1 MSGKQGGAPKGNT
14 NSANHRLWAEAIKR
28 AIARRGPGLTEGLN
42 KLANKFLDAVENGD
56 VDFKELGDRLDGKA
70 AQAVDLNV
78 DNRTTQRNLADSEL
92 LEIATGV
99 RSGGDSGESNGEEQ
113 SEVVH

>member
-1 MSGKQGGAPKGNT
+1 MKAGGTIGNR
-14 NSANHRLWAEAIKR
+14 NAANHKIWAEAIKR

-42 KLANKFLDAVENGD
+42 KLADQFIDAVENGE

-70 AQAVDLNV
+70 AQALDIL
-78 DNRTTQRNLADSEL
+78 DTRTEQRNLDDAEL
-92 LEIATGV
+92 LAIAASRRSSGTTDETG
-99 RSGGDSGESNGEEQ
+99 SKDE